1 MQISDQQRIGERY
14 ELRQCIGIGGMAR
27 VYLAHDQTL
36 NRDVA
41 VKILNPALASDP
53 LFVERFRREAQAAAM
68 LNHPNIVTI
77 YDTGTTDDTYYIVME
92 YVPGP
97 NLKEALRERGPM
109 PQDQVLTIGAQ
120 VAAALEAA
128 HGRGLI
134 HRDIKPHNILLQSAG

>member
-53 LFVERFRREAQAAAM
+53 LFVERFRRAAQAAAM

-77 YDTGTTDDTYYIVME
+77 YDTGTTDDTYFIVME

-97 NLKEALRERGPM
+97 NLKETIRARGPL
-109 PQDQVLTIGAQ
+109 PESEALPIGAQ
-120 VAAALEAA
+120 VAAALGAA
-128 HGRGLI
+128 YAYHLI
-134 HRDIKPHNILLQSAG
+134 HRDIKP